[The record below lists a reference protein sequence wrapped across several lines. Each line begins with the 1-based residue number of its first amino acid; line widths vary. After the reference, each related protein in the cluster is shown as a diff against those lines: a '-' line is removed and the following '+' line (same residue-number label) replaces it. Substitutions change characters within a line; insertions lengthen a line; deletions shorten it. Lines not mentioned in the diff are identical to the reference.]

1 MNKSKLYH
9 LKYFTQL
16 LVVVLIIF
24 AVAANSA
31 TAQKTGGKKLQTT
44 EKSSPS
50 KMDEG
55 KVKTKKRKK
64 IKGNPN
70 KGANEVK
77 LFRPFKWNWNK
88 IMPFKAKKRDYE
100 TNEYNP
106 PKKTRHKQYDNK
118 PNYQT
123 ESRKPGDSDVKLQR
137 PLIPFDPSIAE
148 EGKIVVK
155 KRKNKKIDP
164 NKTTYKEDQSKKK
177 VKTDGDKL
185 YSKRDD
191 SNRKA
196 FDNSKLET
204 ANESDYKGTKMDND
218 KLMTIKRDDDPR
230 KPFDDKKLMTSS
242 VPDYKKTK
250 MDDDKLM
257 TVTVKK
263 ERKPFDDDKL
273 MRPITKIERSKLH
286 SDKLLTVPERQYP
299 SATMKRITEDIAKYE
314 GDYVLKRKMGK
325 DYHPSSRYLSA
336 RRHGIPWLAR
346 TQQSL
351 SMFWSKIWR
360 PDLQPSSVKEKKP
373 KLRRDKKEGQIWDNS
388 VHPDEWRKAEEKPE
402 SGQSEN

>member
-1 MNKSKLYH
+1 MS
-9 LKYFTQL
+9 
-16 LVVVLIIF
+16 VVTPV
-24 AVAANSA
+24 
-31 TAQKTGGKKLQTT
+31 TAQKTSGKKLENT

-50 KMDEG
+50 KMNEG
-55 KVKTKKRKK
+55 KVKTRKRKK

-77 LFRPFKWNWNK
+77 LFKPFDWNWNK
-88 IMPFKAKKRDYE
+88 IMPFKAKKKDYE
-100 TNEYNP
+100 TNEYTA
-106 PKKTRHKQYDNK
+106 PKKTRYKQYKNN
-118 PNYQT
+118 PNYQS

-137 PLIPFDPSIAE
+137 PLIPFDPSVAE
-148 EGKIVVK
+148 EGKIAVK
-155 KRKNKKIDP
+155 KRKLKKIDP
-164 NKTTYKEDQSKKK
+164 DKTTYKQDKQKNRA
-177 VKTDGDKL
+177 KTDGDKL
-185 YSKRDD
+185 YAKKDD
-191 SNRKA
+191 SERKSY
-196 FDNSKLET
+196 DNDKLET
-204 ANESDYKGTKMDND
+204 AQVRERQKMDDD
-218 KLMTIKRDDDPR
+218 KLLYIKKDG
-230 KPFDDKKLMTSS
+230 KPKPLDDKKLMTSA
-242 VPDYKKTK
+242 VPDYKKTR

-263 ERKPFDDDKL
+263 PEKKPFDDDKL
-273 MRPITKIERSKLH
+273 MRPIPKIERSKLH
-286 SDKLLTVPERQYP
+286 GDKLLTVPERQYP

-402 SGQSEN
+402 SGQNEN